1 MYLLLAILLITG
13 AAYAQDSNRP
23 ATTPEIGANLPAQPI
38 GSNDLLSIYVYDA
51 PEFSRTAR
59 VSSDG
64 FIRLPMVRQR
74 IKVSN
79 QYPEEVEA
87 AIAKALQEEDI
98 LVEPFVTVTI
108 AEYHSRPI
116 NVSGA
121 VKMPLVFQAEGPT
134 TLLEAIAKAQGLR
147 EDAGTE
153 VLVSSPAGPLDNNQ
167 SPPLIRRVSIH
178 DLIDKADP
186 AVNLTLIGGE
196 EVRVPE
202 MSKVYVVG
210 NVKKP
215 GAFPLQGGGSD
226 TTVLQMIALAE
237 GLDSFSS
244 KVAYICRQE
253 ISGTKSQIPVEL
265 DKILQRK
272 SPDVPLMAN
281 DILYIPDSRG
291 KRLSLRTLQSIV
303 GFGTTA
309 GATALIYGSYR

>member
-1 MYLLLAILLITG
+1 MYLLLLILLFTG
-13 AAYAQDSNRP
+13 AAIAQDTNHP
-23 ATTPEIGANLPAQPI
+23 VTTPELGPNLPAQPI
-38 GSNDLLSIYVYDA
+38 GANDLLSIYVYDA
-51 PEFSRTAR
+51 PEFCRTAR
-59 VSSDG
+59 VSFDG
-64 FIRLPMVRQR
+64 FIRLPMLKQR

-79 QYPEEVEA
+79 QYPEEVEG

-134 TLLEAIAKAQGLR
+134 TLLEAIARAQGLR

-153 VLVSSPAGPLDNNQ
+153 VVVSSPTGTPDNDQ
-167 SPPLIRRVSIH
+167 PAALIRRISIH

-186 AVNLTLIGGE
+186 SVNLTLTGGE
-196 EVRVPE
+196 EVRIPE

-226 TTVLQMIALAE
+226 TTILEMIALAE
-237 GLDSFSS
+237 GLDSYSS
-244 KVAYICRQE
+244 KMAYICRKE
-253 ISGTKSQIPVEL
+253 DTGAKREIPVEL
-265 DKILQRK
+265 SKIMERK

-281 DILYIPDSRG
+281 DILYIPDNRG
-291 KRLSLRTLQSIV
+291 KRISIKTLQSIV
-303 GFGTTA
+303 EFGTTA
-309 GATALIYGSYR
+309 GATALIYGRYR